1 MAPNISEAPPWVP
14 WEGGDRAGSGEE
26 NKPHSQFRHSL
37 CLGQPWLEGQSDLH
51 DPGLWNV
58 KTVPNLHWKL
68 FILGSTVTPSPP
80 RNRRGWDPGW
90 GIPVPSGATYGGKCA
105 MGPE

>member
-1 MAPNISEAPPWVP
+1 MAPNISKAPPWVP

-26 NKPHSQFRHSL
+26 NKPHSQFGRSS

-58 KTVPNLHWKL
+58 KTVPNLLW
-68 FILGSTVTPSPP
+68 
-80 RNRRGWDPGW
+80 
-90 GIPVPSGATYGGKCA
+90 
-105 MGPE
+105 